1 MKFPMNSTRLKQLLH
16 GNLILTHYSW
26 HHLNILQLTADFSG
40 YTDRGY
46 NKFQNVS
53 LFFMTQILNTGSQN
67 IINTITKITN
77 KYNSEQNI
85 HVL

>member
-53 LFFMTQILNTGSQN
+53 LFFYDTDFKYRF
-67 IINTITKITN
+67 TKYN
-77 KYNSEQNI
+77 KYNHKNNK
-85 HVL
+85 